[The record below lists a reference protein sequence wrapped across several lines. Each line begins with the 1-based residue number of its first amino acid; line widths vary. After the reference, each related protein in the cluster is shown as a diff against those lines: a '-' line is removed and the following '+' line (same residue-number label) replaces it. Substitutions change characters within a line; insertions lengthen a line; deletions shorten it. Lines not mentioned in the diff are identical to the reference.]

1 MAKGSCIRYFPTQ
14 IAMMNSVLGIDCID
28 ASEIP
33 ACRYLPRFWLAPC
46 FGRSDAAR
54 YFAKRIHHLSF
65 QETKSNFL
73 NVHINPK
80 KNPQV
85 LLVGG

>member
-1 MAKGSCIRYFPTQ
+1 
-14 IAMMNSVLGIDCID
+14 MMHSVLGIDCID

-33 ACRYLPRFWLAPC
+33 ACRYLQRFPLAPC
-46 FGRSDAAR
+46 FVVDAAR
-54 YFAKRIHHLSF
+54 DISPRIHHLSF

-73 NVHINPK
+73 NVHITPEK
-80 KNPQV
+80 DPQV